1 MEPDKKPA
9 RIVSK
14 AEYVKV
20 QSLRIGLVLSTL
32 CLAILFPGYGV
43 LGRRQF
49 HEHPFIA
56 FVIGLLATMIVVV
69 YTIRV
74 IPAAR
79 AIGKV
84 IPLTRANTADL
95 TAVDSLVRAS
105 EQPEQ
110 AQADVLLRAV
120 TDVQQTPPEQ
130 LLRSTTG
137 EEVR

>member
-32 CLAILFPGYGV
+32 CLAILLPGYGV

-56 FVIGLLATMIVVV
+56 FVIGLLPTMILVG
-69 YTIRV
+69 YMTKI
-74 IPAAR
+74 IPAAM

-95 TAVDSLVRAS
+95 TAVDSLVRSS
-105 EQPEQ
+105 EKPEQ
-110 AQADVLLRAV
+110 AQADVLLRPA
-120 TDVQQTPPEQ
+120 TEVQQTPPEQ
-130 LLRSTTG
+130 LLRPRVET
-137 EEVR
+137 RN